1 MFHEERGLLLQSLQ
15 YALAKHPNRTPGQ
28 AAYRWSVFI
37 AVCFHSREMEELLG
51 ILPHVLLLRVRGAIS
66 IKDQI

>member
-1 MFHEERGLLLQSLQ
+1 
-15 YALAKHPNRTPGQ
+15 LAKHPNRTPGQ